1 MGIVG
6 TGMESIVNLVWQFY
20 KEHGTLPCKGVL
32 HGIVNH
38 LCVIWVI

>member
-6 TGMESIVNLVWQFY
+6 AGVESVVNLAQQFY
-20 KEHGTLPCKGVL
+20 KEHGTLPRKGVQ

-38 LCVIWVI
+38 LCVV